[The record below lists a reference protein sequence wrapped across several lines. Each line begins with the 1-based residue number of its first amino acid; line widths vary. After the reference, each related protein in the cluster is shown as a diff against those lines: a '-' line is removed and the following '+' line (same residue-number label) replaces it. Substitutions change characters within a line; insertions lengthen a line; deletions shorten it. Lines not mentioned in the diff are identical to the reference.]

1 MPSKKYGTPPN
12 DSVAH
17 TDQYPGTDQ
26 QPIVGEADQL
36 DTRHYLEITPSET
49 PLDPRTAT
57 QAMEMLFTSLQKTT
71 RTRLRDKLTGNTDQP
86 VVEWLLAS
94 DGRPDTRIRYLV
106 GSDNESLLDDL
117 QNICRTCFPDSYE
130 ISSTEW
136 HPRRIAEHLPV
147 PDQQSNATQ
156 TDHPALTSSS
166 A

>member
-1 MPSKKYGTPPN
+1 M
-12 DSVAH
+12 
-17 TDQYPGTDQ
+17 
-26 QPIVGEADQL
+26 
-36 DTRHYLEITPSET
+36 
-49 PLDPRTAT
+49 
-57 QAMEMLFTSLQKTT
+57 
-71 RTRLRDKLTGNTDQP
+71 
-86 VVEWLLAS
+86 VVAS